1 MRTALITGASGGLG
15 LEFAKIFAK
24 ENYNLIL
31 IARNK
36 EKLEEIKKELENEFK
51 ILVTII
57 EKDLSKEK
65 AAEEVYKELKEIQI
79 NILINNAGFATHGNF
94 SEIPLE
100 NEVDELMLN
109 IVALTSL
116 TKLIVRDMIRR
127 GEGKI
132 LNVASTAAF
141 VPGPLMSVY
150 YASKAY
156 VLSFSEGLA
165 EELKGTGV
173 SITVLCPGP
182 TDTGFAKRAG
192 VENTILFNKKLMDP
206 KRVATVGYKALMRGK
221 KVVIPG
227 TRNNVGSFF
236 MKHLP
241 HKFTLPLV
249 KRIEK

>member
-1 MRTALITGASGGLG
+1 MKNALITGASGGLG

-51 ILVTII
+51 ILITTI
-57 EKDLSKEK
+57 EKDLSQNK
-65 AAEEVYKELKEIQI
+65 AAEEVYKELKGKQV

-94 SEIPLE
+94 SETPLE

-116 TKLIVRDMIRR
+116 TKLIVRDMIKRE
-127 GEGKI
+127 EGKI

-141 VPGPLMSVY
+141 APGPLMSVY

-156 VLSFSEGLA
+156 VLSFSEGLS

-173 SITVLCPGP
+173 FVTALCPGP

-192 VENTILFNKKLMDP
+192 VENTMLFNKKLMDP
-206 KRVATVGYKALMRGK
+206 KRVATVGYKALMSGK

-227 TRNNVGSFF
+227 ARNNVASFF

-241 HKFTLPLV
+241 HKFILPLV